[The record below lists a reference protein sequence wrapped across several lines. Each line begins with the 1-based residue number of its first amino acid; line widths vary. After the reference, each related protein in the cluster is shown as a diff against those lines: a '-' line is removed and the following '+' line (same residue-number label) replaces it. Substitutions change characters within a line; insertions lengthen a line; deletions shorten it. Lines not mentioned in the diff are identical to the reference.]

1 MCYQCSASTPQ
12 KLLRDGHSPPGN
24 PLMRAARE
32 KASSCLRSEQ
42 LRHTCRLAIPPVI
55 FYPNCVTELPHDPPT
70 ASASERCDMSPV
82 DRGMLNALPLNKPHD
97 VGRPKALIPRDLRSP
112 VSPTLCQGECE
123 CLERAIP
130 RLDLGIAIG
139 DGRRLRILEYSDLLG
154 TTQIRV

>member
-1 MCYQCSASTPQ
+1 MLKKRTA
-12 KLLRDGHSPPGN
+12 
-24 PLMRAARE
+24 
-32 KASSCLRSEQ
+32 KAYLQISY
-42 LRHTCRLAIPPVI
+42 PPVI
-55 FYPNCVTELPHDPPT
+55 FFPNYVTELPHDPPT